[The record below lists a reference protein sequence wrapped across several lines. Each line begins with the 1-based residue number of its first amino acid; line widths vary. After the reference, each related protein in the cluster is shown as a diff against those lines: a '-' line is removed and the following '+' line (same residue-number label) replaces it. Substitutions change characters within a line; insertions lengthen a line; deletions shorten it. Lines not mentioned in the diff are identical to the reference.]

1 VPVRDRRT
9 THRIGPVRLWS
20 NEPVGDV
27 QPQTGPEQL
36 PAPEALLAAPGYVA
50 RRLHSAYTAAW
61 VRHVDPVLTG
71 PQFAVL
77 TAVDAYPAVEQ
88 GSLARA
94 VALDRSTMAS
104 IVRRLEER
112 GLITREVPPE
122 DGRKRLL
129 RLTEDG
135 TATLRAAYQRARELD
150 VLLMEGMAVEDQ
162 QDLLTRLNAIAEQ
175 WEGLVED

>member
-1 VPVRDRRT
+1 VR
-9 THRIGPVRLWS
+9 S
-20 NEPVGDV
+20 
-27 QPQTGPEQL
+27 QSGPEQL

-61 VRHVDPVLTG
+61 ARHVDAVLTG

-129 RLTEDG
+129 RLTDDG
-135 TATLRAAYQRARELD
+135 TETLRTAYRRTRELD
-150 VLLMEGMAVEDQ
+150 VLLMEGMDGETQ
-162 QDLLTRLNAIAEQ
+162 RDLLTRLNAIAER
-175 WEGLVED
+175 WESLVED

>member
-1 VPVRDRRT
+1 M
-9 THRIGPVRLWS
+9 
-20 NEPVGDV
+20 GDAHT
-27 QPQTGPEQL
+27 QTGPEQL

-50 RRLHSAYTAAW
+50 RRLHAAYTAAW

-77 TAVDAYPAVEQ
+77 TAVDVYPGVEQ

-129 RLTEDG
+129 RLTDDG
-135 TATLRAAYQRARELD
+135 TATLRSAYRRARELD
-150 VLLMEGMAVEDQ
+150 VLLMKGIDGDAQHE
-162 QDLLTRLNAIAEQ
+162 LLTRLNTIAEH